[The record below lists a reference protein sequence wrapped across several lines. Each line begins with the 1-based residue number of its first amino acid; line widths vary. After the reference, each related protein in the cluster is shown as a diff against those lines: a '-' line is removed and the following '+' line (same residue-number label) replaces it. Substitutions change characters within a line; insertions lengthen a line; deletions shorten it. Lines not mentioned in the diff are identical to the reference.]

1 MRSSL
6 IGLTVV
12 LLIGAVVF
20 SCNRV
25 KPEPP
30 PHTTLD
36 SSLAIP
42 VSTLTIPIHYDIK
55 RLEKMVNSKVKG
67 VFLRE
72 KFKVNQKGDSLYIE
86 IEKRG
91 DIQLSWNN
99 PTLSYSFPVKVSG
112 NYIKRVGIKRVGRF
126 KVTNHEPVEMEM
138 VLHLATRLGFGTNWE
153 LTPKSRLDEIKWI
166 RDPKLKIAM
175 IKVNLRKTVEGAI
188 DKNEDK
194 LTAKLD
200 EALSMLL
207 DTRQV
212 IDKLWHD
219 IQKPIRINK
228 KEKQVWLKAYGT
240 DIQARL
246 VDAGPDQIAI
256 NVQLKSRI
264 ETIIEGEA
272 LPDGNDTLPISRA
285 DATSD
290 DDSLQIYVKV
300 KMPYKQV
307 RELLNKTL
315 SGKKLEAEGYS
326 TAIKDIDLYGTT
338 GALAL
343 KIKLRGD
350 VDGQIYVTAAP
361 AYDTGK
367 AVLSVQNFSY
377 DIDTENALVSS
388 ANWLLHDNVLDLVK
402 NQLSLEVQPYFD
414 SLPRLITRG
423 IERGKVGEKI
433 DVTIASL
440 HVKPISYLITKND
453 LQIIFLATGHASIE
467 LEQKVFAGKGKKHK
481 KRLHLT
487 QPTVN
492 Q

>member
-12 LLIGAVVF
+12 LLIWTLVF

-30 PHTTLD
+30 PRTTLD
-36 SSLAIP
+36 SSLAVP

-55 RLEKMVNSKVKG
+55 RLEDMVNSKVKG
-67 VFLRE
+67 VFVRE
-72 KFKVNQKGDSLYIE
+72 KFKVNEKGDSLYIE

-91 DIQLSWNN
+91 DILLSWNN

-138 VLHLATRLGFGTNWE
+138 VLHLATRLGFGTSWE
-153 LTPKSRLDEIKWI
+153 LKPKSRLDKIKWI
-166 RDPKLKIAM
+166 REPKLRIA
-175 IKVNLRKTVEGAI
+175 IIHVNLRKAVEGAI
-188 DKNEDK
+188 AKNENK
-194 LTAKLD
+194 LVGKLD
-200 EALSMLL
+200 EALSQLL

-212 IDKLWHD
+212 INKLWHD

-246 VDAGPDQIAI
+246 VDAGPEQIAI

-264 ETIIEGEA
+264 ETVIEGET
-272 LPDGNDTLPISRA
+272 LPDSNDTLPACRA
-285 DATSD
+285 DGATD
-290 DDSLQIYVKV
+290 DESLEIYVKV
-300 KMPYKQV
+300 KMPYKSV
-307 RELLNKTL
+307 REVLNKTL
-315 SGKKLEAEGYS
+315 DGKKLEAEGYA
-326 TAIKDIDLYGTT
+326 TTIKDLDLYGTP

-350 VDGQIYVTAAP
+350 VDGQIYVTAVP

-367 AVLSVQNFSY
+367 AVLSVQNFTY

-388 ANWLLHDNVLDLVK
+388 ANWLLHDHVLDLVK

-414 SLPRLITRG
+414 SLPLLITRG

-440 HVKPISYLITKND
+440 KVKPISYLITKND
-453 LQIIFLATGHASIE
+453 LQIVFLATGHASIE
-467 LEQKVFAGKGKKHK
+467 LEQKVFAGKGKNHK
-481 KRLHLT
+481 KRLRLKR
-487 QPTVN
+487 N
-492 Q
+492 LL